1 MKRTLVQSLRQ
12 ACHLSKNPPGAG
24 ADQPAIVGLRMSFED
39 LLQLH
44 GKSSGPVLMILL
56 AVLAMLPIAGAG
68 LVLSLGIFLLSLSW
82 LRGSDNFALPKRL
95 GQVTLNELWTRRC
108 LHCLV
113 WIYEKADLLLRPRW
127 IAISNRRLR
136 PVWGAWI
143 ALMAALIFIPL
154 PLGNVLPAVSLVMLS
169 LGWMTR
175 DGLALILAG
184 MAGVAAILYL
194 VSFSHLVVEIVQRS
208 LVHLP
213 V

>member
-1 MKRTLVQSLRQ
+1 M
-12 ACHLSKNPPGAG
+12 SKNSPGSG
-24 ADQPAIVGLRMSFED
+24 TDQPSPGDLRMSLEE

-56 AVLAMLPIAGAG
+56 ALLATLPIAGAG
-68 LVLSLGIFLLSLSW
+68 MVLSLGIFLLSWSW
-82 LRGSDNFALPKRL
+82 LRGRDNIPLPKRL
-95 GQVTLNELWTRRC
+95 GRVTLNAVWTRRC

-169 LGWMTR
+169 LGWITR
-175 DGLALILAG
+175 DGVALMLAG
-184 MAGVAAILYL
+184 MAGVVAIIY
-194 VSFSHLVVEIVQRS
+194 VASFSHLVVDMVQRG
-208 LVHLP
+208 LVHLSLTYC
-213 V
+213 